1 MKTRMKLFAGAALA
15 VLGVTYIMSLDASDE
30 SETVTMQEDGA
41 TEDNGLIVDTRTV
54 DWQAVLKRAVEKQ
67 TSLLTITKRDDVQ
80 RDRELTQ
87 AVFGVSAS
95 DTRVRV
101 SYQVE
106 YPIGYIMNADSFS
119 VSGGDD
125 GLILT
130 LDQPQLVAKPSVT
143 LQKAE
148 VIDTGFLIDEQAAL
162 VKLQQDIQPTAEKQA
177 AAILKEA
184 DVLVASEKA
193 LKDFLQPFLEAA
205 ADGGPVPT
213 IKIVY
218 R

>member
-1 MKTRMKLFAGAALA
+1 MKTKNVIFGGMVLA
-15 VLGVTYIMSLDASDE
+15 VLAGAYFMSPG
-30 SETVTMQEDGA
+30 SETVTMQEDGV
-41 TEDNGLIVDTRTV
+41 TEDMGLIVDTRTV
-54 DWQAVLKRAVEKQ
+54 DWQAVLKRAVEKK
-67 TSLLTITKRDDVQ
+67 TSLLTITKRDDLQ

-95 DTRVRV
+95 DIRVRV

-106 YPIGYIMNADSFS
+106 YSIGYIMNADSFA

-130 LDQPQLVAKPSVT
+130 LDRPQLVAKPSVT

-184 DVLVASEKA
+184 DVLPASEKA
-193 LKDFLQPFLEAA
+193 LKEFLQPFLEAA
-205 ADGGPVPT
+205 ADGGSVPT

>member
-1 MKTRMKLFAGAALA
+1 M
-15 VLGVTYIMSLDASDE
+15 LGVA
-30 SETVTMQEDGA
+30 
-41 TEDNGLIVDTRTV
+41 
-54 DWQAVLKRAVEKQ
+54 
-67 TSLLTITKRDDVQ
+67 
-80 RDRELTQ
+80 
-87 AVFGVSAS
+87 AS

-106 YPIGYIMNADSFS
+106 YPIGYVMNADSFS

-125 GLILT
+125 ELIIT
-130 LDQPQLVAKPSVT
+130 LAKPQLVVKPSVT

-148 VIDTGFLIDEQAAL
+148 VIDTGFLIDEQAVL

-177 AAILKEA
+177 AAVLQEA
-184 DVLVASEKA
+184 DVIPASERA
-193 LKDFLQPFLEAA
+193 LRDFLQPFLAAA
-205 ADGGPVPT
+205 ADGGSVPT

>member
-1 MKTRMKLFAGAALA
+1 M
-15 VLGVTYIMSLDASDE
+15 
-30 SETVTMQEDGA
+30 
-41 TEDNGLIVDTRTV
+41 
-54 DWQAVLKRAVEKQ
+54 
-67 TSLLTITKRDDVQ
+67 TSQ
-80 RDRELTQ
+80 
-87 AVFGVSAS
+87 
-95 DTRVRV
+95 
-101 SYQVE
+101 
-106 YPIGYIMNADSFS
+106 NFS

-130 LDQPQLVAKPSVT
+130 LDRPQLVAKPSVT

-184 DVLVASEKA
+184 DVLPASEKA
-193 LKDFLQPFLEAA
+193 LKQFLQPFLEGA

>member
-1 MKTRMKLFAGAALA
+1 MKTKNVIFGGTVLA
-15 VLGVTYIMSLDASDE
+15 VLAGAYVMSGAPDG
-30 SETVTMQEDGA
+30 SETVTMQEDGV
-41 TEDNGLIVDTRTV
+41 TEEDGLIVDTKTV
-54 DWQAVLKRAVEKQ
+54 DWQAVLNRAVEKN

-106 YPIGYIMNADSFS
+106 YAIGYIMNADSFS

-130 LDQPQLVAKPSVT
+130 LDRPQLVAKPSVT

-148 VIDTGFLIDEQAAL
+148 VIDTGLLIDEQAAL

-177 AAILKEA
+177 AAILKGA

>member
-54 DWQAVLKRAVEKQ
+54 DWQAVLKRAVEKK

-101 SYQVE
+101 SYQVD

-125 GLILT
+125 VLILT
-130 LDQPQLVAKPSVT
+130 LDRPQLVAKPSVT

-177 AAILKEA
+177 AAVLKEA
-184 DVLVASEKA
+184 DVLPASEKA

>member
-1 MKTRMKLFAGAALA
+1 MKTKNVIFGCTVLA
-15 VLGVTYIMSLDASDE
+15 VLAGAYVMSGAPDG
-30 SETVTMQEDGA
+30 SETVTMQEDGV
-41 TEDNGLIVDTRTV
+41 TEEDGLIVNTKTV
-54 DWQAVLKRAVEKQ
+54 DWQAVLKRAVETK

-80 RDRELTQ
+80 RDRELSQ

-162 VKLQQDIQPTAEKQA
+162 VNLQQDIQPTAEKHA

-184 DVLVASEKA
+184 DVLPASEKA
-193 LKDFLQPFLEAA
+193 LKEFLQPFLEAA
-205 ADGGPVPT
+205 ADGGSVPT

>member
-1 MKTRMKLFAGAALA
+1 MKTKNVIFGCTVLA
-15 VLGVTYIMSLDASDE
+15 VLAGAYVMSGAPDG
-30 SETVTMQEDGA
+30 SETVTMQEDGV
-41 TEDNGLIVDTRTV
+41 TEEDGLIVNTKTV
-54 DWQAVLKRAVEKQ
+54 DWQAVLKRAVETK

-80 RDRELTQ
+80 RDRELSQ

-119 VSGGDD
+119 VSGGDY

-130 LDQPQLVAKPSVT
+130 LDRPQLVAKPSVT

>member
-1 MKTRMKLFAGAALA
+1 MKTRTKLFAGAALA
-15 VLGVTYIMSLDASDE
+15 VLGWAYIMSSGAPDGT
-30 SETVTMQEDGA
+30 ETVTMQEDGV

-101 SYQVE
+101 SYQVD

-125 GLILT
+125 VLILT
-130 LDQPQLVAKPSVT
+130 LDRPQLVAKPSVT

-177 AAILKEA
+177 AAVLKEA
-184 DVLVASEKA
+184 DVLPASEKA

>member
-1 MKTRMKLFAGAALA
+1 MKTKNVIFGGTVLA
-15 VLGVTYIMSLDASDE
+15 VLAGAYVISSGAPDGT
-30 SETVTMQEDGA
+30 ETVTMQEDGV
-41 TEDNGLIVDTRTV
+41 TEEDGLIVDTKTV
-54 DWQAVLKRAVEKQ
+54 DWQAVLNRAVEKK

-130 LDQPQLVAKPSVT
+130 LDRPQLVAKPSVT
-143 LQKAE
+143 LQQAE

-184 DVLVASEKA
+184 DVLPASEKA
-193 LKDFLQPFLEAA
+193 LKEFLQPFLEAA
-205 ADGGPVPT
+205 ADGGSVPT